1 MKNDNLDLLGL
12 TTIILILWGVSLI
25 YAQSN
30 YKDTILEIHKNR
42 KADSL
47 QIANMTKASD
57 LRHDSILMR
66 NIIEMN
72 KKATQRRIRGKKQDI
87 FKGYD
92 KQ

>member
-1 MKNDNLDLLGL
+1 
-12 TTIILILWGVSLI
+12 
-25 YAQSN
+25 
-30 YKDTILEIHKNR
+30 
-42 KADSL
+42 
-47 QIANMTKASD
+47 MTKASD